1 MYQPAM
7 LLSPTGVPILSK
19 AQLDRMAEKY
29 IVSYNP
35 DILKL
40 EQSFPAE
47 EFCESYLKL
56 KVEYQYLSHNG
67 CYLGMAVFSD
77 NTCIPLYEPSSNSVR
92 PVYFDANT
100 ILLENMMVDEMEET
114 RLRFTQMHECAHQ
127 ILHANYFRRLSDKD
141 SNNHTLCRRDDL
153 EKNNVKPFDEWTD
166 LDRMEWQANYLA
178 SAFLMPA
185 ATVKNFCNMLQ
196 VQEYYDARTR
206 EGWSE
211 QRAFDLAA
219 LDLTY
224 AFGVSLMTAKIRLLN
239 LGFKRKRIAV

>member
-1 MYQPAM
+1 M

-19 AQLDRMAEKY
+19 TQIDRMAEKY
-29 IVSYNP
+29 IVSFNP

-77 NTCIPLYEPSSNSVR
+77 HTRIPLYESSSNSVR
-92 PVYFDANT
+92 HVYFDANT
-100 ILLENMMVDEMEET
+100 ILLENTLVDEMEEA

-127 ILHANYFRRLSDKD
+127 VLHANYFRRLGDKD
-141 SNNHTLCRRDDL
+141 TNSHTLCRRD
-153 EKNNVKPFDEWTD
+153 EIENNNAKALSQWSDI
-166 LDRMEWQANYLA
+166 DRMEWQANYLA

-185 ATVKNFCNMLQ
+185 ATVRSFCDMLH

-211 QRAFDLAA
+211 QKAFDMAA